1 MRVKPEF
8 KDWIKMVIFGW
19 PFFCLKEIIM
29 KYLTYLSLLM
39 ILLACGDDS
48 PFDEDYWDDNS
59 RSQDQEER
67 QNTGTFF
74 ADLRPVSALSFV
86 NGDASLE
93 LNGNEAFLQIEMEG
107 VPQNLVQGQV
117 AVTDTPCTDIV
128 ANPPTT
134 GTIETKNYT
143 YTENGTRAALFRDL
157 VPGETVEGKTLLV
170 YAFSTGS
177 TTTGA
182 SGLFPLACG
191 PILASDSTTTG
202 TTTATTGGATTAT
215 TGGIATGGFP
225 TGGAGTTGGTIGATT
240 GGAVGGTTGG
250 AVGGTTGGTVGGTAA
265 GGATV
270 GGVDGGVDGAIGGV
284 DGGIGGAIG
293 GVDGS
298 AAGTIG
304 GIDGA
309 TGGTAGGTTAF

>member
-1 MRVKPEF
+1 
-8 KDWIKMVIFGW
+8 
-19 PFFCLKEIIM
+19 M
-29 KYLTYLSLLM
+29 KHLTYLSLLL

-59 RSQDQEER
+59 GSQDQEER

-74 ADLRPVSALSFV
+74 ADLRPVSSLSFV

-93 LNGNEAFLQIEMEG
+93 LNGNAAFLQIEMEG
-107 VPQNLVQGQV
+107 IPQNLVQGQV
-117 AVTDTPCTDIV
+117 AVTSTPCEDIV

-134 GTIETKNYT
+134 GTVETKSYT
-143 YTENGTRAALFRDL
+143 YTENGSRAALFRDL
-157 VPGETVEGKTLLV
+157 VPTDTVEGKSLLIF
-170 YAFSTGS
+170 AFSTGS

-182 SGLFPLACG
+182 SALFPLACG
-191 PILASDSTTTG
+191 PILASDNTTPG
-202 TTTATTGGATTAT
+202 PTTATTGGATTVGTAGGATGVTTAT

-225 TGGAGTTGGTIGATT
+225 TGGAGTTGGTIGA
-240 GGAVGGTTGG
+240 TTGG

-309 TGGTAGGTTAF
+309 AGGTTTF

>member
-1 MRVKPEF
+1 
-8 KDWIKMVIFGW
+8 
-19 PFFCLKEIIM
+19 M

-48 PFDEDYWDDNS
+48 PFDEDYWDDNNGFE
-59 RSQDQEER
+59 DQEER
-67 QNTGTFF
+67 QNAGTYF
-74 ADLRPVSALSFV
+74 ADLRPVSALGFV
-86 NGDASLE
+86 NADASLE
-93 LNGNEAFLQIEMEG
+93 LNGNEAFLQVEMEG

-117 AVTDTPCTDIV
+117 VVTDTNCADIV

-134 GTIETKNYT
+134 GTIETKSYT
-143 YTENGTRAALFRDL
+143 YTENGPRGALFRDL
-157 VPGETVEGKTLLV
+157 VPGEPLEGKSLLI

-191 PILASDSTTTG
+191 PILASENIPVG
-202 TTTATTGGATTAT
+202 TTTATTGGVTTAT

-225 TGGAGTTGGTIGATT
+225 TGGAGTTGGAIGDTI
-240 GGAVGGTTGG
+240 GG
-250 AVGGTTGGTVGGTAA
+250 AVGGTTGGTIGGTAA

-270 GGVDGGVDGAIGGV
+270 GGVGGIDGAIGGV

-309 TGGTAGGTTAF
+309 TGGELGGTTAF